1 VQNKDKRMSLD
12 TITGADLVA
21 RTKRHNFFS
30 WSAQAAINPIPFVR
44 GEGVYFWDADGKRY
58 FDLNSQSMCVNIGHG
73 DRRVIAAIQ
82 AQAATLTF
90 AGPGMATPIRAELG
104 EALAAVT
111 PPGLDKFFFT
121 LGGADA
127 NENAVKLARAV
138 TGRQKILTRYRAYH
152 GATYGAV
159 TLTGDHRRWANEP
172 GVPGVVRMFDPYK
185 YRSPLYRLGDSD
197 AEFAQ
202 RCLDQIEEILQ
213 YEGPHTVA
221 AVLIETI
228 TGTNGVIIPPDGYL
242 AGLRA
247 ICDRHGILLICD
259 EVMTG
264 FGRTGRWF
272 GVDHWGVVPDMM
284 TLAKGLTSS
293 YLPLGAVAMNERVAG
308 HFAKNV
314 FYGGLT
320 YSAHPMC
327 LAAALANLRVIQ
339 EDDLIGNTQR
349 MGGVLGGLLEEMKAE
364 HPCVGDVRSF
374 GLLGCIELVRDRTTK
389 EPFGQ
394 YAGTDTQMGRLGA
407 RLRELGVYTYI
418 WRNLLHTN
426 PPLCVTEE
434 QLREVFAVVN
444 EALVIMDELVP
455 GNRT

>member
-1 VQNKDKRMSLD
+1 MTRHE
-12 TITGADLVA
+12 TGADLVA
-21 RTKRHNFFS
+21 RTRRHNFFS
-30 WSAQAAINPIPFVR
+30 WSAQDAINPIPFVR
-44 GEGVYFWDADGKRY
+44 AEGVYFWDADGKRY

-73 DRRVIAAIQ
+73 DRRVVEAIQ
-82 AQAATLTF
+82 AQAAALPY

-121 LGGADA
+121 LGGSDA

-138 TGRQKILTRYRAYH
+138 TGRHKILTRYRAYH

-159 TLTGDHRRWANEP
+159 TLTGDHRRWAHEP
-172 GVPGVVRMFDPYK
+172 GLPGVVRMFDPYK
-185 YRSPLYRLGDSD
+185 YRSPLYRPGDSD
-197 AEFAQ
+197 AAFAG
-202 RCLDQIEEILQ
+202 RCLEQVEEILQ

-221 AVLIETI
+221 AILIETI
-228 TGTNGVIIPPDGYL
+228 TGTNGVIVPPDGYL
-242 AGLRA
+242 QGLRA
-247 ICDRHGILLICD
+247 LCDRHGILLICD

-293 YLPLGAVAMNERVAG
+293 YLPLGAVAMNARVAG

-339 EDDLIGNTQR
+339 EDDLISHAQR
-349 MGGVLGGLLEEMKAE
+349 MGVVLAGLLEEMKEE
-364 HPCVGDVRSF
+364 HPCVGDVRSL
-374 GLLGCIELVRDRTTK
+374 GLLGCIELVKDRASK

-394 YAGTDTQMGRLGA
+394 YAGTDAQMAQLGA
-407 RLRELGVYTYI
+407 FLRARGVYTYL

-434 QLREVFAVVN
+434 QLRDVFGVVN
-444 EALVIMDELVP
+444 EALALMDGFAAEQ
-455 GNRT
+455 R